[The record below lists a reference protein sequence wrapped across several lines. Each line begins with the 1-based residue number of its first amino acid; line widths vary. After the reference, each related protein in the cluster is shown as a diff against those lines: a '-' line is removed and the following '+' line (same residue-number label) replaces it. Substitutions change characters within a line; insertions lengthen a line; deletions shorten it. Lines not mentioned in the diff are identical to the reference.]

1 MLLHCLYTSCMC
13 NTTLCLTYFLF
24 GYEISLFGGLWCL
37 HFHFVPFLSLLYS
50 VLYAL
55 IIRTK
60 SRRAYTSLHTK
71 LFIKHF
77 PGIDCRI
84 FQSIIYI
91 IISRYFTISMNFQ
104 AMIRIIQSP
113 QNIQESKL
121 RILNKRVKN
130 ISKPTLIVQD
140 KLLITLVLGT

>member
-1 MLLHCLYTSCMC
+1 MSD
-13 NTTLCLTYFLF
+13 LF
-24 GYEISLFGGLWCL
+24 SFWIRNKSFGGLWCL

-77 PGIDCRI
+77 QGLMVGPFSAI
-84 FQSIIYI
+84 FIMISQYVTVSILIGHDFNEFVVDVRL
-91 IISRYFTISMNFQ
+91 RYCLTSKYLGVKTLNF
-104 AMIRIIQSP
+104 
-113 QNIQESKL
+113 ELKSK
-121 RILNKRVKN
+121 NPYN
-130 ISKPTLIVQD
+130 SKP
-140 KLLITLVLGT
+140 

>member
-1 MLLHCLYTSCMC
+1 MSVCWLTLSKIGVKLFWKYMSMYFEGIHNTKTWRRENKTSVEKYLTKRVFGSMLLHCLYTSCMC

-84 FQSIIYI
+84 F
-91 IISRYFTISMNFQ
+91 
-104 AMIRIIQSP
+104 
-113 QNIQESKL
+113 
-121 RILNKRVKN
+121 
-130 ISKPTLIVQD
+130 
-140 KLLITLVLGT
+140 

>member
-1 MLLHCLYTSCMC
+1 MC
-13 NTTLCLTYFLF
+13 YTTLWLTYFLF
-24 GYEISLFGGLWCL
+24 GYEIRLFGGLWCL

-77 PGIDCRI
+77 QGLMVGPFSAI
-84 FQSIIYI
+84 FIMISQYVTVSILIGHDFNEFVVDGLQY
-91 IISRYFTISMNFQ
+91 SLTSKYLLVKNLNF
-104 AMIRIIQSP
+104 
-113 QNIQESKL
+113 ESKS
-121 RILNKRVKN
+121 KN
-130 ISKPTLIVQD
+130 PYNRKPW
-140 KLLITLVLGT
+140 

>member
-1 MLLHCLYTSCMC
+1 MCLVLCCFTAYILHFTSCMC

-60 SRRAYTSLHTK
+60 SRRACTSLHTM

-77 PGIDCRI
+77 PGVDCRI
-84 FQSIIYI
+84 LYSIIYI
-91 IISRYFTISMNFQ
+91 VNSQYLTTCIHWSWFQ
-104 AMIRIIQSP
+104 WIGLLYRLT
-113 QNIQESKL
+113 SKYL
-121 RILNKRVKN
+121 WVKN
-130 ISKPTLIVQD
+130 TY
-140 KLLITLVLGT
+140 

>member
-1 MLLHCLYTSCMC
+1 MC

-77 PGIDCRI
+77 QGLMVGPFSAI
-84 FQSIIYI
+84 SIM
-91 IISRYFTISMNFQ
+91 ISQYFTVSILIGHDFNEFVVDGLRYSLTSKYLGVKALNF
-104 AMIRIIQSP
+104 
-113 QNIQESKL
+113 ESKS
-121 RILNKRVKN
+121 KN
-130 ISKPTLIVQD
+130 PFNRKP
-140 KLLITLVLGT
+140 